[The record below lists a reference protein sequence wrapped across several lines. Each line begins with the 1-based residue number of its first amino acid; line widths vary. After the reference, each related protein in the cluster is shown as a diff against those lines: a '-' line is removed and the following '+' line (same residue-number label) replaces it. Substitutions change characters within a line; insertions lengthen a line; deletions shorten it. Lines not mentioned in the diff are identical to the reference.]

1 MSIYLTDQQC
11 QFLALMKY
19 EKEKRGGLARKKQ
32 ITCNGSMLAVDLK
45 NLSKNDPSTGKNK
58 SNTTE

>member
-1 MSIYLTDQQC
+1 
-11 QFLALMKY
+11 MKY